1 MLELEKGDTPK
12 IVNMLGVGDG
22 SGAAVARFDAT
33 KDANRGP

>member
-1 MLELEKGDTPK
+1 MLEPEIDDTPE